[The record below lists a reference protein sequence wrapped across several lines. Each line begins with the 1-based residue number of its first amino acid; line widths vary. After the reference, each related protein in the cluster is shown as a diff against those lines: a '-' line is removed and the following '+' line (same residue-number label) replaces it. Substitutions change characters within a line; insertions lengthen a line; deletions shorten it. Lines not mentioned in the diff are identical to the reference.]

1 MGEKPGDKIRVVCD
15 KEEHVGI
22 LINKKKDVTV
32 VKLENGYNV
41 GIENKKIKKI
51 EVLEEGKEIEIKYEK
66 KAEKKKGLPNIS
78 ILHTGG
84 TIASKVDYRTGG
96 VYASFKAEDF
106 LGMFPEV
113 GDIANI
119 SSKQVLNVMSED
131 ILFKDY
137 VKLAEAVKK
146 EIDDGAKG
154 VIIGHGTDTIAMT
167 SAALAFIFEKVPIPV
182 LLVGAQR
189 SSDRGSSDAAM
200 NLVCAAEF
208 IAKTDFA
215 GVALCMHESAA
226 DETCVILPAT
236 KTRKMHT
243 SRRDAFKAIDDKPI
257 ARIEYKTRKIKFLK
271 DHVRAGGNVLVKNKF
286 EDKVAI
292 IKTYPN
298 MKPHLIDALIDN
310 GYKGLV
316 LEATGIGQAPTNI
329 EENLPNYEALKKF
342 ISKGGVIVLTSQ
354 CIFGRVHPDIYTNC
368 RRLKDIG
375 IIFGEDMLT
384 ETAFVKLAWLLGNYN
399 TDDTKKML
407 TENLRGEINPQI
419 SEEDYL
425 EE

>member
-1 MGEKPGDKIRVVCD
+1 MEKPGDKVKITCD
-15 KEEHVGI
+15 KEEYTGI
-22 LINKKKDVTV
+22 LVDKKKDTTV
-32 VKLENGYNV
+32 VKLENGYNI
-41 GIENKKIKKI
+41 GIENKKIKNI
-51 EVLEEGKEIEIKYEK
+51 DVLEKGKELEIKYSS

-96 VYASFKAEDF
+96 VIASFKAEDF
-106 LGMFPEV
+106 LGLFPEI
-113 GDIANI
+113 GEIANI
-119 SSKQVLNVMSED
+119 KSKQVLNIMSED

-137 VKLAEAVKK
+137 VKLAEAVKQ
-146 EIDDGAKG
+146 EIDDGAQG

-167 SAALAFIFEKVPIPV
+167 AAALAFIFETLPIPV
-182 LLVGAQR
+182 LMVGAQR

-208 IAKTDFA
+208 IVKTDFK
-215 GVALCMHESAA
+215 GVALCMHEHTA

-243 SRRDAFKAIDDKPI
+243 SRRDAFKAIDDTPI
-257 ARIEYKTRKIKFLK
+257 ARIEYRTRKIKFLK
-271 DHVRAGGNVLVKNKF
+271 EYTKSDGKLLMKNKF
-286 EDKVAI
+286 DERVAI

-298 MKPHLIDALIDN
+298 MKPHLLDAVTDN

-316 LEATGIGQAPTNI
+316 LEGTGIGQAPTNI
-329 EENLPNYEALKKF
+329 EENLPNYESLKRF
-342 ISKGGVIVLTSQ
+342 IKQGGVVVLTSQ

-384 ETAFVKLAWLLGNYN
+384 ETAFIKLAWLLGNYKA
-399 TDDTKKML
+399 DEAKKL
-407 TENLRGEINPQI
+407 VPQNLRGEINPRI
-419 SEEDYL
+419 SEKEFL